1 MALGRISIKVGTK
14 GKALPH
20 SKYILREDQYA
31 PKNNKLEKLEHIEHG
46 NMPAWAEHDPKI
58 FWAMADLH
66 ERKNGSTYRAYHH
79 PTPRAGRKPTP

>member
-31 PKNNKLEKLEHIEHG
+31 KKNNKLEKLEHIEHG
-46 NMPAWAEHDPKI
+46 NMPTWAEQNPKL
-58 FWAMADLH
+58 FWQLG
-66 ERKNGSTYRAYHH
+66 KFIKINKT
-79 PTPRAGRKPTP
+79 